1 MKGLKIAMDVRG
13 GNGHYCHDH
22 YLRCEKHRVI
32 DLLEDCFLWGNTTWR
47 SYWWARLEDDRNI
60 FS

>member
-1 MKGLKIAMDVRG
+1 MKGLKIAMDVG
-13 GNGHYCHDH
+13 EMDTIAIIITLDAKNIDH
-22 YLRCEKHRVI
+22 
-32 DLLEDCFLWGNTTWR
+32 LEDCFLWGNTTWR

>member
-1 MKGLKIAMDVRG
+1 MKGLKIAMGVGEMDTIVIIITLDAK
-13 GNGHYCHDH
+13 NIDH
-22 YLRCEKHRVI
+22 
-32 DLLEDCFLWGNTTWR
+32 LEDCFLWGNTTWR

>member
-1 MKGLKIAMDVRG
+1 MKGLKIAMDVG
-13 GNGHYCHDH
+13 EMDTIVIIITLDAKNIDH
-22 YLRCEKHRVI
+22 
-32 DLLEDCFLWGNTTWR
+32 LEDCFLWGNTTWR